1 MSSPIGVID
10 TRARASARTEARGK
24 AYMNPYMSGVGI
36 GVVLLLAFLIM
47 GRGLGASGAF
57 STVVATGVSV
67 VAPDHASEN
76 LPYAAY
82 LGDGTAS
89 PLKDWLVFEIIG
101 VALGGFLSALL
112 AGRFRTA
119 IDRGPNTTDRARMV
133 YAFGGG
139 AIMGIGAKLARGC
152 TSGQALTGGALL
164 SVGSWLFIIGA
175 FAAGYLAA
183 PLFKRQWT

>member
-1 MSSPIGVID
+1 VSFVVAQAD
-10 TRARASARTEARGK
+10 AK
-24 AYMNPYMSGVGI
+24 AQPYMNPYLSGVGI

-57 STVVATGVSV
+57 STMVATGVNA
-67 VAPDHASEN
+67 VAPDHASQS
-76 LPYAAY
+76 LPYSAY

-89 PLKDWLVFEIIG
+89 PLKDWLVFEILG
-101 VALGGFLSALL
+101 VALGGLLSAIL
-112 AGRFRTA
+112 AGRFRTV

-139 AIMGIGAKLARGC
+139 TIMGVGAKLARGC

-175 FAAGYLAA
+175 FTAGYLAA